1 MLYFSTILLLS
12 LPSSCRENLL
22 CFLLQTMHRR
32 LFPFGLGLFTL
43 LRLADSTP
51 IQIRQT
57 EHISTAVAFDVRSTS
72 DSCAADQP
80 SVYIC
85 QN

>member
-1 MLYFSTILLLS
+1 MLYFSTVFLLS

-43 LRLADSTP
+43 VDSTP

-57 EHISTAVAFDVRSTS
+57 EHISTAVAFDVRSAS